1 MKILIMCDMEGTA
14 GVLNH
19 DDWVMRNGRFYDKG
33 LRLATAEVNAA
44 VDGFFAGG
52 LRGEVLIVDGHGAGG
67 IDPELLDARAQVY
80 RCGSEAAHPWQLD
93 TSFAG
98 LAFVGQHAKAGTP
111 YSHITHTQWFDHIDM
126 TVNGISIGE
135 YGQMALCAM
144 ELGVPTIFAAGEQ
157 ALAEEAA
164 ALTPGVVTA
173 AVKRGLAEDGLDHLD
188 MDAYRAAKLG
198 AIHLAPKGACQ
209 LIYKGAGQAVRR
221 LLADPGS
228 FRYPNLRPPYTRV
241 VRIRQRGDQPPYTAI
256 DTHPSSFIDLMNLP
270 YTKVAEDDV
279 PARLADALIDELT

>member
-19 DDWVMRNGRFYDKG
+19 DDWVMRNGQFYERG
-33 LRLATAEVNAA
+33 LHLATEEVNAA
-44 VDGFFAGG
+44 VDGFCAAGAT
-52 LRGEVLIVDGHGAGG
+52 EVLVVDGHGAGG
-67 IDPELLDARAQVY
+67 INPELLDARAQIY
-80 RCGSEAAHPWQLD
+80 RCGREARHPWMLD
-93 TSFAG
+93 RTFAG

-111 YSHITHTQWFDHIDM
+111 WSHITHTQWFDHLDM

-157 ALAEEAA
+157 ALAEEAQ

-173 AVKRGLAEDGLDHLD
+173 AVKRGVSDDGLDDLD

-198 AIHLAPKGACQ
+198 AIHLAPLAARQ
-209 LIYKGAGQAVRR
+209 LIREKAREAVEK
-221 LLADPGS
+221 LQADPAA
-228 FRYPNLRPPYTRV
+228 FRYPAMTAPYTRI
-241 VRIRQRGDQPPYTAI
+241 VRIRKKGDNPACTCR
-256 DTHPSSFIDLMNLP
+256 DTHPDSIITLMDMP
-270 YTKVAEDDV
+270 YTKVE
-279 PARLADALIDELT
+279 